1 MCMLLGMQPKIMPH
15 VGTREKAGERPD
27 TLGRSS
33 MNTTIDSTH
42 ATQLHLMI
50 FNYQRFFKSA
60 WLSVVKIAATL
71 LFRLLIWVGR
81 DLRKQAVPAPYCG
94 DETRTH
100 SERIRSRDLS

>member
-50 FNYQRFFKSA
+50 FN
-60 WLSVVKIAATL
+60 
-71 LFRLLIWVGR
+71 
-81 DLRKQAVPAPYCG
+81 
-94 DETRTH
+94 
-100 SERIRSRDLS
+100 